1 MELPPAGRKW
11 IGYLLFEILN
21 NRSLQ
26 SNFLFENNWKQ
37 GWNEIYEVLT
47 DKQSSLSL
55 CILFSAIDLFSGNRF
70 NHIDLTPVFTV
81 QWRLKK
87 HTKSLLYIYYHKLN
101 SSKIK

>member
-55 CILFSAIDLFSGNRF
+55 CIL
-70 NHIDLTPVFTV
+70 
-81 QWRLKK
+81 
-87 HTKSLLYIYYHKLN
+87 YIHPRGCVN
-101 SSKIK
+101 SPLGMLPPTRYRWSHS